1 MFTVLTGNKP
11 DIPSLS
17 SISLIPF
24 LLTGCLLLANPLQA
38 TEKPTLQEAKNNVFG
53 DWVINT
59 PERITLLQLNHNRSY
74 LHLELNLSAPQNS
87 VAEWG
92 RLDLQSTTAH
102 FIPSYSNNAQQGLVA
117 YQFEHPQLNMML
129 TSLSLQ
135 LALTIDTN
143 ADSIADEQHHYNLTT
158 NQSVYGVWHQL
169 STPALSSLV
178 LLDNGYYAMVNINL
192 HQDPQANAH
201 VTHLQW
207 GQFELHQ
214 NQLTLEPIF
223 NSHPQQ
229 ASNLSST
236 IPSMVYQPSKQ
247 QLTLS
252 FMGKGNPNDIE
263 MNQQYER

>member
-1 MFTVLTGNKP
+1 MFTVFKGIKP
-11 DIPSLS
+11 HIQSLNPVN
-17 SISLIPF
+17 LIM
-24 LLTGCLLLANPLQA
+24 LMLACSVLQTNPLHAA
-38 TEKPTLQEAKNNVFG
+38 TQPSTNNNIFG

-59 PERITLLQLNHNRSY
+59 PERITLLQLNRNSSY
-74 LHLELNLSAPQNS
+74 LHLELNLTAPQDS

-92 RLDLQSTTAH
+92 RLDLQSTDAH

-143 ADSIADEQHHYNLTT
+143 ADSIADEQHYYNLTT
-158 NQSVYGVWHQL
+158 KQSVYGVWHQL

-192 HQDPQANAH
+192 HQDPQANEH

-207 GQFELHQ
+207 GRFELHQ

-223 NSHPQQ
+223 NSHPQHT
-229 ASNLSST
+229 SNLPSD
-236 IPSMVYQPSKQ
+236 IPSMIYQPSKQ

-252 FMGKGNPNDIE
+252 FNVDKGNLTDHLLLFK
-263 MNQQYER
+263 R